1 MDGYSWIALL
11 TLIAVVLAMWKIRKR
26 KEYQYSLLDTSGIIL
41 NIVLIVMVYPPLCV
55 AGGLLAHSSVMTV
68 AMARL
73 MPALCVGGVGAS
85 VGILEGMGQKNRTFR
100 AVFCRYL
107 GAVGIMRRACRGA
120 SSNST
125 MLRR

>member
-1 MDGYSWIALL
+1 MDVYSWIALL

-26 KEYQYSLLDTSGIIL
+26 KEYQYSLLDTSTIIL

-85 VGILEGMGQKNRTFR
+85 VILRRREQPGLSFLVQFIGGAWYCLTMLLGK
-100 AVFCRYL
+100 L
-107 GAVGIMRRACRGA
+107 GA
-120 SSNST
+120 
-125 MLRR
+125 